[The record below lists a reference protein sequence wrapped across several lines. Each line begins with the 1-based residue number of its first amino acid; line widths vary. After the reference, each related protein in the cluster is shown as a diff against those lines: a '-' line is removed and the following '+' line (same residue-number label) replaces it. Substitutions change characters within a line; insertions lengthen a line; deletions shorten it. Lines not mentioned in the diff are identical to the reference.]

1 MPIISFPGASAFT
14 LPTGQAA
21 GPDSGSQPAVTALAA
36 EFVHF
41 VELTSPL
48 PEADQL
54 VLARMLRY
62 GPRTQ
67 RSDLAGRRLL
77 VVPRIGTI
85 SPWSSKA
92 TDVAHNCGLERVRR
106 IERGIWY
113 TVAGRCATRPRC
125 GRPHD
130 RMTEAVLA
138 SEAEAERLF
147 AHSQPKPLETI
158 DLLGKGRAAIETA
171 NATLAWRWLPTRSTT
186 WRKFPGLGPHPTD
199 VELMMFAQANSEHC
213 RHKIFNADL
222 ILDGE
227 KQPQSLFQMIRRS
240 SEASPRACCPRTKTM
255 PPSWRSRGEA
265 LLPAPETNI
274 YAFHRERSAF

>member
-14 LPTGQAA
+14 PARLAKRLDRIQAA
-21 GPDSGSQPAVTALAA
+21 NPQVTALAA

-113 TVAGRCATRPRC
+113 TVAGPVRDEAALRAAL
-125 GRPHD
+125 HD

-186 WRKFPGLGPHPTD
+186 WRKVSGPWAAT
-199 VELMMFAQANSEHC
+199 
-213 RHKIFNADL
+213 
-222 ILDGE
+222 
-227 KQPQSLFQMIRRS
+227 RRMS
-240 SEASPRACCPRTKTM
+240 S
-255 PPSWRSRGEA
+255 
-265 LLPAPETNI
+265 
-274 YAFHRERSAF
+274 